1 MLHALQAVQSLAIDS
16 SSFEDIVS
24 TAKRLSRIMRFG
36 ILRHSANENIE
47 PLFHQLFYRALLLCV
62 ESCQCDD
69 KVAHTI
75 MEAMKTMNDLSI
87 QHDHYME
94 EEWLQ
99 VLVELIHRDDMNPFL
114 SGYATAILL
123 ERGFLQEND
132 FQQILT
138 CLLYTS
144 RCV

>member
-1 MLHALQAVQSLAIDS
+1 
-16 SSFEDIVS
+16 
-24 TAKRLSRIMRFG
+24 MRFG

-87 QHDHYME
+87 NMIII
-94 EEWLQ
+94 WKK
-99 VLVELIHRDDMNPFL
+99 N
-114 SGYATAILL
+114 GYK
-123 ERGFLQEND
+123 F
-132 FQQILT
+132 
-138 CLLYTS
+138 
-144 RCV
+144 